1 VADQT
6 KRGGDMGIWRW
17 QRFIVEALVGASAVA
32 LFFSAIGA
40 TAEPILAAVA
50 LVGIALL
57 LAQHDATTQA
67 AGDTVPQPLRAPTQP
82 ESARPE
88 PPARAG
94 FDAAIVEAASA

>member
-1 VADQT
+1 MADHT
-6 KRGGDMGIWRW
+6 KRGGDMRVWRW

-32 LFFSAIGA
+32 LFFSAVGA

-57 LAQHDATTQA
+57 LAQHDVTTQP
-67 AGDTVPQPLRAPTQP
+67 AGDIGPQPLRSPMQP

-88 PPARAG
+88 PPAMAG
-94 FDAAIVEAASA
+94 FDAAIVEATSA

>member
-1 VADQT
+1 VNN
-6 KRGGDMGIWRW
+6 GGDMRVWRW

-32 LFFSAIGA
+32 LFFSAVGA

-57 LAQHDATTQA
+57 LAQHDVPAQPA
-67 AGDTVPQPLRAPTQP
+67 DDAVPQPLRSHAEP

-88 PPARAG
+88 PRALAG
-94 FDAAIVEAASA
+94 FDAAILDATSA